1 MVSLVTV
8 LLIGPEDACPSAVE
22 FLRKSIP
29 ARIETARTP
38 AEAVSSLLRR
48 SWPLVVLYLGP
59 TITESLELARTL
71 SGIGSPGPRWGLLPY
86 GLGRNDQNEAAKLA
100 RSIGLD
106 RVLPASAKGVEW
118 QAALASLGPLA
129 FAQFDEGALIERLLG
144 NEQLARLVVNAF
156 LLDVPAQLLLLEQ
169 ALDAGDIA
177 SSARAAHSI
186 RGAAANAGSDSLVP
200 IARQIE
206 QALNNGDIV
215 FGKELLPE
223 LAGRFLSL
231 RPRLER
237 FCS

>member
-1 MVSLVTV
+1 
-8 LLIGPEDACPSAVE
+8 
-22 FLRKSIP
+22 
-29 ARIETARTP
+29 
-38 AEAVSSLLRR
+38 
-48 SWPLVVLYLGP
+48 
-59 TITESLELARTL
+59 
-71 SGIGSPGPRWGLLPY
+71 LLPY